1 MIMLPLNKKSIGDF
15 GERKAASY
23 LRRHGYRILERNWR
37 SGKYEI
43 DIIASNLRDLVFV
56 EVKTRTY
63 HQADVENALP
73 PKNAVNSAKQEFTR
87 RAAQNY
93 LYQHPTK
100 KQPRMDVIEVWL
112 TQSNTLEKPKILK
125 IQHLKAA
132 Y

>member
-1 MIMLPLNKKSIGDF
+1 MPLSKKSIGDF
-15 GERKAASY
+15 GEKKAAFY
-23 LRRHGYRILERNWR
+23 LFLHGYRILERNWR

-43 DIIASNLRDLVFV
+43 DIIAATRKDLVFV

-63 HQADVENALP
+63 QQTNLEMAPP
-73 PKNAVNSAKQEFTR
+73 PKNAVNAAKQEYTR
-87 RAAQNY
+87 HAAQSY
-93 LYQHPTK
+93 LYQHPTQ

-112 TQSNTLEKPKILK
+112 LQSNHQSKPKILK

>member
-1 MIMLPLNKKSIGDF
+1 MIPLNKKSIGDF

-23 LRRHGYRILERNWR
+23 LRRRGYRILERNWR

-43 DIIASNLRDLVFV
+43 DIIASTLRDLVFV

-63 HQADVENALP
+63 RQTDVENAPP
-73 PKNAVNSAKQEFTR
+73 PKNAVHSAKQEFTR

-93 LYQHPTK
+93 LYHHPTK

-112 TQSNTLEKPKILK
+112 AQSNTTDKPKILK
-125 IQHLKAA
+125 IEHLKAA

>member
-1 MIMLPLNKKSIGDF
+1 MIPLNKKSIGDF
-15 GERKAASY
+15 GEKKAVSY
-23 LRRHGYRILERNWR
+23 LRRRGYRILERNWR

-43 DIIASNLRDLVFV
+43 DIIASTLRDLVFV
-56 EVKTRTY
+56 EVKARTY
-63 HQADVENALP
+63 HQTDIENAPP

-93 LYQHPTK
+93 LCQHPTN

-112 TQSNTLEKPKILK
+112 IQSDAQEKPKILK